1 MSNKICTEHSF
12 HIPVMGTAFTIDSP
26 VKVAKFGISSV
37 VSIVDDELCENMR
50 QHYSQLFNY
59 DYEEIKKFD
68 NDYRARRITAY
79 LNLLNTII
87 THQFEAIKAMSFDEE
102 NNDLNKYFEML
113 PTSSN
118 LKLLYQSM
126 KQTQD
131 SEEKDRLAQKLKAS
145 MKPGA
150 IDVNIMTKIDR
161 DNTDKDGNLLPQEF
175 SDALSAFRGFAMSDL
190 DSGIVLSA
198 GFNRRL
204 YAYIEQFDDF
214 YPDETGYIKKRIIL
228 KVSDFRSSLT
238 QSKFLSKKG
247 IWISEH
253 RIESGLNCGG
263 HAFATEG
270 YLLGPIL
277 EEFKQKKHDL
287 ISSTYVVCNKVL
299 KEKNKHVF
307 DFIPDLKVTVQGG
320 IGTANENNFLFDF
333 YKIDNTGWA
342 SPFLLVPEATV
353 LEDETRLLLLNAKKD
368 NFYLS
373 RISPL
378 GVPFNTVRD
387 TVSEQEKLKKFEDG
401 RPGSICPKGHL
412 VSNTE
417 FSKKPVC
424 TASIFFQKRK
434 IKELEGLNLSP
445 ESLKDA
451 ILKVINKACLCEDL
465 AASALIKNNIENKR
479 VKHTAV
485 CPGPNLSYFSRLSTL
500 KDMISHIYG
509 RLSLLNNT
517 YRPNMFVSELQM
529 YVKYFK
535 EEVAKT
541 LSENITKREKYLY
554 NFQKN
559 LFEGIKYYIGI
570 VPNLLEES
578 SKYKETMLNELKQC
592 EDELKLFIQQHQQ
605 LFTPSPVV
613 N

>member
-320 IGTANENNFLFDF
+320 IGTANENNF
-333 YKIDNTGWA
+333 
-342 SPFLLVPEATV
+342 
-353 LEDETRLLLLNAKKD
+353 
-368 NFYLS
+368 YL
-373 RISPL
+373 
-378 GVPFNTVRD
+378 
-387 TVSEQEKLKKFEDG
+387 
-401 RPGSICPKGHL
+401 
-412 VSNTE
+412 
-417 FSKKPVC
+417 
-424 TASIFFQKRK
+424 IF
-434 IKELEGLNLSP
+434 IK
-445 ESLKDA
+445 
-451 ILKVINKACLCEDL
+451 
-465 AASALIKNNIENKR
+465 
-479 VKHTAV
+479 
-485 CPGPNLSYFSRLSTL
+485 
-500 KDMISHIYG
+500 
-509 RLSLLNNT
+509 
-517 YRPNMFVSELQM
+517 
-529 YVKYFK
+529 
-535 EEVAKT
+535 
-541 LSENITKREKYLY
+541 
-554 NFQKN
+554 
-559 LFEGIKYYIGI
+559 
-570 VPNLLEES
+570 
-578 SKYKETMLNELKQC
+578 
-592 EDELKLFIQQHQQ
+592 
-605 LFTPSPVV
+605 
-613 N
+613 

>member
-87 THQFEAIKAMSFDEE
+87 THQFEAIKTMSFDEE

-342 SPFLLVPEATV
+342 SPFLLVSEATV

-368 NFYLS
+368 DFYLS

-378 GVPFNTVRD
+378 GVPFNTVRN

-401 RPGSICPKGHL
+401 RPGSVCPKGHL

-445 ESLKDA
+445 ESLKEA
-451 ILKVINKACLCEDL
+451 ILTVINKACLCEDL
-465 AASALIKNNIENKR
+465 AASALINNNIENKR